1 MNIYKLIL
9 ERDSYTLLK
18 LYYKT
23 LLISEA
29 CTDNYFLNANILC
42 LDLLFSP
49 IPCSRNLNQPH
60 EQEDFYE
67 KGFRLQKSRWVLRG
81 LNIQVFAATALHIS
95 ESVFSKVYFSKIHI
109 ISRGYVVPGCR
120 WGTPREKYP
129 IKLCKVQTHEI

>member
-18 LYYKT
+18 LYYKA
-23 LLISEA
+23 LLISEG
-29 CTDNYFLNANILC
+29 CTDNYFPNASILC

-67 KGFRLQKSRWVLRG
+67 KGFRLQKSR
-81 LNIQVFAATALHIS
+81 
-95 ESVFSKVYFSKIHI
+95 
-109 ISRGYVVPGCR
+109 
-120 WGTPREKYP
+120 
-129 IKLCKVQTHEI
+129 